1 MFLYNSVDRRSV
13 FMIKDRGTKKWVAL
27 MLPEHVEAIK
37 EELKKEKMKKKPE
50 LDEARWDEI
59 DQLVQEGIEYQLS
72 LEFTLFKNGEYEKH
86 IGNIVYKDIVKKEFR
101 IEDCENRIHFIPFSL
116 IMNVEKV

>member
-1 MFLYNSVDRRSV
+1 
-13 FMIKDRGTKKWVAL
+13 MIKDRGTKKWVAL

-59 DQLVQEGIEYQLS
+59 DQLVQEGIEYQLP

-86 IGNIVYKDIVKKEFR
+86 TGSIVNMDIVKNEFR
-101 IEDCENRIHFIPFSL
+101 IKDRENRIHFIPFSMM
-116 IMNVEKV
+116 MNVEKV